1 MFKTIIDAFKIKE
14 VRRKI
19 LIVLFL
25 LFLYRLGCWLPIPG
39 IQKSVFVDATADK
52 SGFLGLLS
60 TLSGGALSNASILA
74 LGVSPYINAS
84 IIIQLLQVAFP
95 KLDELAKSGEEGRKK
110 INLYTRIA
118 ALILAIAQAIGIT
131 ASLNSGSLFDANI
144 WTEGWAGFAGMFTV
158 VVLVAGAM
166 FTVWLGERITET
178 GIGNGLSLLIFVGIL
193 SSAGTAILSSITS
206 IVSGGADSVD
216 YVWNLIIFLIAV
228 VLVFAF
234 IIFIDGA
241 ERRIPVQY
249 AKQVKGRKT
258 YGGQSN
264 FIPVRVNGSG
274 VIPIIF
280 ASAILSFP
288 YMIIQLFGGDEAAKS
303 YNSVMGSGTWLYI
316 VLTAILILFFSYFYA
331 RITFNPEDISK
342 NIKQGGGFINGV
354 RPGRETTEFLSK
366 VSNRITLF
374 GAIFL
379 AFIALVPSVIFN
391 VVGGDLGSGLT
402 GAFSATGMMIVVS
415 VALEFEK
422 QLESQLITRNY
433 KGFLN

>member
-19 LIVLFL
+19 FITLIL
-25 LFLYRLGCWLPIPG
+25 LFLFRVGCWLPIPG
-39 IQKSVFVDATADK
+39 IDKEVFASSVSADQN
-52 SGFLGLLS
+52 GFLGLLS

-84 IIIQLLQVAFP
+84 IIIQLLQVAIP
-95 KLDELAKSGEEGRKK
+95 RLDDLAQSGEDGRKK

-118 ALILAIAQAIGIT
+118 ALILAVAQAIGIT
-131 ASLNSGSLFDANI
+131 VALSKNTLFDTRLWSGSM
-144 WTEGWAGFAGMFTV
+144 AGFAPVFTV
-158 VVLVAGAM
+158 IVLVAGAM

-193 SSAGTAILSSITS
+193 SSAGTAILFTLTNIF
-206 IVSGGADSVD
+206 GGNTK
-216 YVWNLIIFLIAV
+216 YLWNLLVFFVAVIAV
-228 VLVFAF
+228 FAL

-241 ERRIPVQY
+241 ERKIPVQY
-249 AKQVKGRKT
+249 AKQVNGRKG
-258 YGGQSN
+258 YNGQSN

-288 YMIIQLFGGDEAAKS
+288 YMLISLFWPNAAEG
-303 YNSVMGSGTWLYI
+303 YNKVLGSGTWLYI
-316 VLTAILILFFSYFYA
+316 VLTALLILFFTYFYA
-331 RITFNPEDISK
+331 QITFKPEDISK
-342 NIKQGGGFINGV
+342 NIQQSGGFIEGV
-354 RPGRETTEFLSK
+354 RPGKDTVNFLTR
-366 VSNRITLF
+366 VSRRVTLF
-374 GAIFL
+374 GAVFL
-379 AFIALVPSVIFN
+379 AFIALVPSVVFALI
-391 VVGGDLGSGLT
+391 GGELTTLT

-415 VALEFEK
+415 VALEFQK
-422 QLESQLITRNY
+422 QLESQMITRNY

>member
-19 LIVLFL
+19 LITLFL
-25 LFLYRLGCWLPIPG
+25 LFLFRVGCWLPIPG
-39 IQKSVFVDATADK
+39 IMKDVFQTTVEADQN
-52 SGFLGLLS
+52 GFLGLLS

-84 IIIQLLQVAFP
+84 IIIQLLQVAIP
-95 KLDELAKSGEEGRKK
+95 KLDDIAKSGEDGRKK

-118 ALILAIAQAIGIT
+118 ALLMAIAQAIGIT
-131 ASLNSGSLFDANI
+131 VALSNNTLFDTRL
-144 WTEGWAGFAGMFTV
+144 WGSMAGLAPVFTV
-158 VVLVAGAM
+158 IVLVAGAM

-206 IVSGGADSVD
+206 ISTNIE
-216 YVWNLIIFLIAV
+216 YLWNLIIFFVAV
-228 VLVFAF
+228 IVVFAL

-241 ERRIPVQY
+241 ERKIPVQY

-258 YGGQSN
+258 YNGQSN
-264 FIPVRVNGSG
+264 CIPVRVNGSG

-280 ASAILSFP
+280 ASAILSMP
-288 YMIIQLFGGDEAAKS
+288 YMLTSMFWPDSAEG
-303 YNSVMGSGTWLYI
+303 YNRILGSGTWLNI
-316 VLTAILILFFSYFYA
+316 VLTALLILFFTYFYA
-331 RITFNPEDISK
+331 QITFKPEDISK
-342 NIKQGGGFINGV
+342 NIQQGGGFIEGV
-354 RPGRETTEFLSK
+354 RPGKDTTAFLTK
-366 VSNRITLF
+366 VSRRITLF

-379 AFIALVPSVIFN
+379 AFIALVPSVVFAL
-391 VVGGDLGSGLT
+391 VGGELTVLT

-415 VALEFEK
+415 VALEFQK
-422 QLESQLITRNY
+422 QLESQMITRNY

>member
-19 LIVLFL
+19 LFTLLL
-25 LFLYRLGCWLPIPG
+25 LFIYRVGCWLPIPG
-39 IQKSVFVDATADK
+39 IVKDVFASQVEGDQN
-52 SGFLGLLS
+52 GFLGLLS

-84 IIIQLLQVAFP
+84 IIIQLLQVAIP
-95 KLDELAKSGEEGRKK
+95 KLDEIAKSGEDGKKK

-118 ALILAIAQAIGIT
+118 ALVLGVAQAIGIT
-131 ASLNSGSLFDANI
+131 VSLSGSGLFDTRL
-144 WTEGWAGFAGMFTV
+144 WGEGFAFLAPIFTV
-158 VVLVAGAM
+158 IILVAGAM
-166 FTVWLGERITET
+166 FTVWLGERITEN
-178 GIGNGLSLLIFVGIL
+178 GIGNGLSMLIFIGIL

-206 IVSGGADSVD
+206 IATNID
-216 YVWNLIIFLIAV
+216 YLWNLIIFLVAV
-228 VLVFAF
+228 VLVFAL

-241 ERRIPVQY
+241 ERKVPVQY

-264 FIPVRVNGSG
+264 CIPVRVNGSG

-280 ASAILSFP
+280 ASALLSFP
-288 YMIIQLFGGDEAAKS
+288 YMLISMFWPDSVEG
-303 YNSVMGSGTWLYI
+303 YNSVLGAGTWLYI
-316 VLTAILILFFSYFYA
+316 ILTAVLILFFSYFYA
-331 RITFNPEDISK
+331 QITFKPEDISK
-342 NIKQGGGFINGV
+342 NIQQGGGFINGV
-354 RPGRETTEFLSK
+354 RPGKDTTEYLSK
-366 VSNRITLF
+366 ISKRITLF

-379 AFIALVPSVIFN
+379 AFIALVPSVVFN
-391 VVGGDLGSGLT
+391 LIGGNLSSTLT

-415 VALEFEK
+415 VALEFQK
-422 QLESQLITRNY
+422 QLEAQMITRNY

>member
-19 LIVLFL
+19 LFTLLL
-25 LFLYRLGCWLPIPG
+25 LFIYRVGCWLPIPG
-39 IQKSVFVDATADK
+39 IVKDVFTSTVESDQN
-52 SGFLGLLS
+52 GFLGLLS

-84 IIIQLLQVAFP
+84 IIIQLLQVAIP
-95 KLDELAKSGEEGRKK
+95 KLDELAQSGEDGRKK

-118 ALILAIAQAIGIT
+118 ALVLALAQAIGIT
-131 ASLNSGSLFDANI
+131 VSLSGSGLFDTRLWGEASFI
-144 WTEGWAGFAGMFTV
+144 APVFTV

-166 FTVWLGERITET
+166 FTVWLGERITEN
-178 GIGNGLSLLIFVGIL
+178 GIGNGLSMLIFVGIL

-206 IVSGGADSVD
+206 IATNID
-216 YVWNLIIFLIAV
+216 YLWNLIIFFVAV
-228 VLVFAF
+228 ILVFAL

-264 FIPVRVNGSG
+264 CIPVRVNGSG

-288 YMIIQLFGGDEAAKS
+288 YMLISMFWPDSVEG
-303 YNSVMGSGTWLYI
+303 YNRILGSGTWLYI
-316 VLTAILILFFSYFYA
+316 ILTALLILFFSYFQA
-331 RITFNPEDISK
+331 QITFKPEDISK
-342 NIKQGGGFINGV
+342 NIQQSGGFINGV
-354 RPGRETTEFLSK
+354 RPGKDTADYLSK
-366 VSNRITLF
+366 VSKRVTLF

-379 AFIALVPSVIFN
+379 AFIALVPSVVFN
-391 VVGGDLGSGLT
+391 LIGGNLSSTLT

-415 VALEFEK
+415 VALEFQK
-422 QLESQLITRNY
+422 QLETQMITRNY

>member
-19 LIVLFL
+19 LFTLLL
-25 LFLYRLGCWLPIPG
+25 LFIYRVGCWLPIPG
-39 IQKSVFVDATADK
+39 IVKDVFTSTVESDQN
-52 SGFLGLLS
+52 GFLGLLS

-84 IIIQLLQVAFP
+84 IIIQLLQVAIP
-95 KLDELAKSGEEGRKK
+95 KLDELAQSGEDGRKK

-118 ALILAIAQAIGIT
+118 ALVLAVAQAIGIT
-131 ASLNSGSLFDANI
+131 VSLSGSGLFDTRLWGATSFI
-144 WTEGWAGFAGMFTV
+144 APVFTV

-166 FTVWLGERITET
+166 FTVWLGERITEN
-178 GIGNGLSLLIFVGIL
+178 GVGNGLSMLIFVGIL

-206 IVSGGADSVD
+206 IATNID
-216 YVWNLIIFLIAV
+216 YLWNLIIFFVAV
-228 VLVFAF
+228 VLVFAL

-241 ERRIPVQY
+241 ERKIPVQY

-264 FIPVRVNGSG
+264 CIPVRVNGSG

-288 YMIIQLFGGDEAAKS
+288 YMLISMFWPDSVEG
-303 YNSVMGSGTWLYI
+303 YNQILGSGTWLYI
-316 VLTAILILFFSYFYA
+316 ILTALLILFFSYFQA
-331 RITFNPEDISK
+331 QITFKPEDISK
-342 NIKQGGGFINGV
+342 NIQQSGGFINGV
-354 RPGRETTEFLSK
+354 RPGKDTADYLSK
-366 VSNRITLF
+366 VSKRVTLF

-379 AFIALVPSVIFN
+379 AFIALVPSVVFN
-391 VVGGDLGSGLT
+391 LIGGNLSSTLT

-415 VALEFEK
+415 VALEFQK
-422 QLESQLITRNY
+422 QLESQMITRNY

>member
-19 LIVLFL
+19 FITL
-25 LFLYRLGCWLPIPG
+25 LLLLVYRVGCWLPIPG
-39 IQKSVFVDATADK
+39 IVKDVFTNTVAEDQN
-52 SGFLGLLS
+52 GFLGLLS

-84 IIIQLLQVAFP
+84 IIIQLLQVAIP
-95 KLDELAKSGEEGRKK
+95 KLDEIARSGEDGKKK

-118 ALILAIAQAIGIT
+118 ALVLAIAQAIGIT
-131 ASLNSGSLFDANI
+131 VSLSGSGLFDTRL
-144 WTEGWAGFAGMFTV
+144 WGEGFAFLAPVFTV
-158 VVLVAGAM
+158 IVLVAGAM
-166 FTVWLGERITET
+166 FTVWLGERITEN
-178 GIGNGLSLLIFVGIL
+178 GIGNGLSMLIFVGIL

-206 IVSGGADSVD
+206 ISTNID
-216 YVWNLIIFLIAV
+216 YLWNLIIFLVAV
-228 VLVFAF
+228 VLVFAL

-241 ERRIPVQY
+241 ERKIPVQY

-264 FIPVRVNGSG
+264 CIPVRVNGSG

-280 ASAILSFP
+280 ASALLSFP
-288 YMIIQLFGGDEAAKS
+288 YMIISMFGSEETLAG
-303 YNSVMGSGTWLYI
+303 YNSVLGAGTWLYI
-316 VLTAILILFFSYFYA
+316 VLTALLILFFSYFYA
-331 RITFNPEDISK
+331 QITFKPEDISK
-342 NIKQGGGFINGV
+342 NIQQSGGFINGV
-354 RPGRETTEFLSK
+354 RPGKDTTDYLSR
-366 VSNRITLF
+366 VSKRITLF

-379 AFIALVPSVIFN
+379 AFIALVPSVVFN
-391 VVGGDLGSGLT
+391 LIGGNLSSTLT

-415 VALEFEK
+415 VALEFQK

>member
-19 LIVLFL
+19 LITLAL
-25 LFLYRLGCWLPIPG
+25 LLIFRIGCWLPIPG
-39 IQKSVFVDATADK
+39 IVKDVFTTTVEADQN
-52 SGFLGLLS
+52 GFLGLLS

-95 KLDELAKSGEEGRKK
+95 KLDELGKSGEDGKKK

-118 ALILAIAQAIGIT
+118 ALVLAVAQAIGIT
-131 ASLNSGSLFDANI
+131 VSLSSSGLFDTRI
-144 WTEGWAGFAGMFTV
+144 WSGAWASFAPVFTV
-158 VVLVAGAM
+158 IVLVAGAM
-166 FTVWLGERITET
+166 FTVWLGERITEN

-206 IVSGGADSVD
+206 ISTNID
-216 YVWNLIIFLIAV
+216 YLWNLIIFFVAVIAV
-228 VLVFAF
+228 FAL

-241 ERRIPVQY
+241 ERKIPVQY

-264 FIPVRVNGSG
+264 CIPVRVNGSG
-274 VIPIIF
+274 VMPIIL
-280 ASAILSFP
+280 ASTLLAVP
-288 YMIIQLFGGDEAAKS
+288 YMFISLFWPDAAEG
-303 YNSVMGSGTWLYI
+303 YNAVLGSGTWLNI
-316 VLTAILILFFSYFYA
+316 VLTAVFIFVFAYFYSA
-331 RITFNPEDISK
+331 ITFKPEDISK
-342 NIKQGGGFINGV
+342 NIQQGGGFINGV
-354 RPGRETTEFLSK
+354 RPGKDTTTYLTK
-366 VSNRITLF
+366 VSRRITLF

-379 AFIALVPSVIFN
+379 AFIALVPSVVFSL
-391 VVGGDLGSGLT
+391 VGGNLTPTLT

-415 VALEFEK
+415 VALEFQK
-422 QLESQLITRNY
+422 QLESQMITRNY

>member
-19 LIVLFL
+19 LITLFL

-39 IQKSVFVDATADK
+39 LQREVFQSATEDK
-52 SGFLGLLS
+52 NGFLGLLS

-95 KLDELAKSGEEGRKK
+95 KLDELAKSGEDGRKK
-110 INLYTRIA
+110 INLYTRFA
-118 ALILAIAQAIGIT
+118 ALILAIAQAVGIT
-131 ASLNSGSLFDANI
+131 ASLGSGALFDTRLWPAGTTGLASLFTI
-144 WTEGWAGFAGMFTV
+144 V
-158 VVLVAGAM
+158 ILVAGAM

-178 GIGNGLSLLIFVGIL
+178 GVGNGLSLLIFIGIL
-193 SSAGTAILSSITS
+193 SSAGTAILNALAGISTNI
-206 IVSGGADSVD
+206 D
-216 YVWNLIIFLIAV
+216 YLWNLLIFLVAV
-228 VLVFAF
+228 ILVFAL
-234 IIFIDGA
+234 IVFIDGA

-264 FIPVRVNGSG
+264 CIPVRVNGSG

-280 ASAILSFP
+280 ANAILSFP
-288 YMIIQLFGGDEAAKS
+288 YMLITLFSPDSAEG
-303 YNSVMGSGTWLYI
+303 YNKILGAGTWLYI
-316 VLTAILILFFSYFYA
+316 VLTALLILFFSYFYA
-331 RITFNPEDISK
+331 QITFNPEDISK
-342 NIKQGGGFINGV
+342 RIQQGGGFINGV
-354 RPGRETTEFLSK
+354 RPGRETTDFLTK
-366 VSNRITLF
+366 VSKRITLF

-379 AFIALVPSVIFN
+379 AFIALVPSVVFT
-391 VVGGDLGSGLT
+391 VVGGNLTGLT

>member
-39 IQKSVFVDATADK
+39 IQKAVFQQATEDK
-52 SGFLGLLS
+52 NGFLGLLS

-95 KLDELAKSGEEGRKK
+95 KLGELAKSGEDGRKK

-118 ALILAIAQAIGIT
+118 ALVLALAQAIGIT
-131 ASLNSGSLFDANI
+131 ASLGSSDLFDANI
-144 WTEGWAGFAGMFTV
+144 WAGGWAGFAGLFTV

-193 SSAGTAILSSITS
+193 SSAGTAILAAITG
-206 IVSGGADSVD
+206 IASGNIDSL
-216 YVWNLIIFLIAV
+216 WNLIIFLVAV

-288 YMIIQLFGGDEAAKS
+288 YMIIQLFGGEEAAKG
-303 YNSVMGSGTWLYI
+303 YNSVMGAGTWLYI
-316 VLTAILILFFSYFYA
+316 VFTAVLILFFSYFYA

-342 NIKQGGGFINGV
+342 NIQQGGGFINGV
-354 RPGRETTEFLSK
+354 RPGKETTGYLTK

-379 AFIALVPSVIFN
+379 AFIALVPSVIFGL
-391 VVGGDLGSGLT
+391 VGGDLTGLT

>member
-19 LIVLFL
+19 LITLFL
-25 LFLYRLGCWLPIPG
+25 LFLFRVGCWLPIPG
-39 IQKSVFVDATADK
+39 IMKDVFQTTVEADQN
-52 SGFLGLLS
+52 GFLGLLS

-84 IIIQLLQVAFP
+84 IIIQLLQVAIP
-95 KLDELAKSGEEGRKK
+95 KLDDIAKSGEDGRKK

-118 ALILAIAQAIGIT
+118 ALLMALAQAIGIT
-131 ASLNSGSLFDANI
+131 VALSNNTLFDTRL
-144 WTEGWAGFAGMFTV
+144 WGSMAGLAPVFTV
-158 VVLVAGAM
+158 IVLVAGAM

-206 IVSGGADSVD
+206 ISTNID
-216 YVWNLIIFLIAV
+216 YLWNLIIFFVAV
-228 VLVFAF
+228 IVVFAL

-241 ERRIPVQY
+241 ERKIPVQY

-258 YGGQSN
+258 YNGQSN
-264 FIPVRVNGSG
+264 CIPVRVNGSG

-280 ASAILSFP
+280 ASALLSMP
-288 YMIIQLFGGDEAAKS
+288 YMLISMFWPDAAEG
-303 YNSVMGSGTWLYI
+303 YNKILGSGTWLNI
-316 VLTAILILFFSYFYA
+316 VLTALLILFFTYFYA
-331 RITFNPEDISK
+331 QITFKPEDISK
-342 NIKQGGGFINGV
+342 NIQQGGGFIEGV
-354 RPGRETTEFLSK
+354 RPGKDTTTFLTK
-366 VSNRITLF
+366 VSRRITLF

-379 AFIALVPSVIFN
+379 AFIALVPSVVFTL
-391 VVGGDLGSGLT
+391 VGGELTILT

-415 VALEFEK
+415 VALEFQK
-422 QLESQLITRNY
+422 QLESQMITRNY

>member
-19 LIVLFL
+19 LFTLLL
-25 LFLYRLGCWLPIPG
+25 LFIYRVGCWLPIPG
-39 IQKSVFVDATADK
+39 IVKDVFASQVEGDQN
-52 SGFLGLLS
+52 GFLGLLS

-84 IIIQLLQVAFP
+84 IIIQLLQVAIP
-95 KLDELAKSGEEGRKK
+95 KLDEIARSGEDGKKK

-131 ASLNSGSLFDANI
+131 VSLSGNGLFDTRL
-144 WTEGWAGFAGMFTV
+144 WGEGFAFLAPIFTV

-166 FTVWLGERITET
+166 FTVWLGERITEN
-178 GIGNGLSLLIFVGIL
+178 GIGNGLSMLIFIGIL
-193 SSAGTAILSSITS
+193 SSAGTALLSSVTS
-206 IVSGGADSVD
+206 IATNID
-216 YVWNLIIFLIAV
+216 YLWNLIIFLVAV
-228 VLVFAF
+228 VLVFAL

-241 ERRIPVQY
+241 ERKIPVQY

-264 FIPVRVNGSG
+264 CIPVRVNGSG

-280 ASAILSFP
+280 ASALLSFP
-288 YMIIQLFGGDEAAKS
+288 YMIISMFWPDSVEG
-303 YNSVMGSGTWLYI
+303 YNQVLGAGTWLYI
-316 VLTAILILFFSYFYA
+316 VLTAVLILFFSYFQA
-331 RITFNPEDISK
+331 QITFKPEDISK
-342 NIKQGGGFINGV
+342 NIQQSGGFINGV
-354 RPGRETTEFLSK
+354 RPGKDTTAYLSR
-366 VSNRITLF
+366 VSKRVTLF

-379 AFIALVPSVIFN
+379 AFIALVPSVVFN
-391 VVGGDLGSGLT
+391 LIGGGLSSTLT

-415 VALEFEK
+415 VALEFQK
-422 QLESQLITRNY
+422 QLETQMITRNY

>member
-19 LIVLFL
+19 LITLLL
-25 LFLYRLGCWLPIPG
+25 LFLFRVGCWLPIPG
-39 IQKSVFVDATADK
+39 ISKDVFKNTVEADQN
-52 SGFLGLLS
+52 GFLGLLS

-84 IIIQLLQVAFP
+84 IIIQLLQVAIP
-95 KLDELAKSGEEGRKK
+95 RLDDIAKSGEDGRKK

-118 ALILAIAQAIGIT
+118 ALLLAIAQAIGIT
-131 ASLNSGSLFDANI
+131 VSLSNSGLFDTRLWSGA
-144 WTEGWAGFAGMFTV
+144 WAGFAPVFTV
-158 VVLVAGAM
+158 IVLVAGAM

-193 SSAGTAILSSITS
+193 SSAGTAILSAITKIS
-206 IVSGGADSVD
+206 TKID
-216 YVWNLIIFLIAV
+216 YLWNLIIFFVAV
-228 VLVFAF
+228 IIVFAL

-241 ERRIPVQY
+241 ERKIPVQY

-258 YGGQSN
+258 YNGQSN
-264 FIPVRVNGSG
+264 CIPVRVNGSG

-288 YMIIQLFGGDEAAKS
+288 YMLISMFWPDAAEG
-303 YNSVMGSGTWLYI
+303 YNKILGSGTWLYI
-316 VLTAILILFFSYFYA
+316 VLTALLILFFTYFYA
-331 RITFNPEDISK
+331 QITFKPEDISK
-342 NIKQGGGFINGV
+342 NIQQGGGFIEGV
-354 RPGRETTEFLSK
+354 RPGKDTTAFLSR
-366 VSNRITLF
+366 VSKRITLF

-379 AFIALVPSVIFN
+379 AFIALVPSVVFTL
-391 VVGGDLGSGLT
+391 VGGDLTILT
-402 GAFSATGMMIVVS
+402 SAFSATGMMIVVS
-415 VALEFEK
+415 VALEFQK
-422 QLESQLITRNY
+422 QLESQMITRNY

>member
-19 LIVLFL
+19 LFTLLL
-25 LFLYRLGCWLPIPG
+25 LFIYRVGCWLPIPG
-39 IQKSVFVDATADK
+39 IVKDVFTSTVESDQN
-52 SGFLGLLS
+52 GFLGLLS

-84 IIIQLLQVAFP
+84 IIIQLLQVAIP
-95 KLDELAKSGEEGRKK
+95 KLDDLAKSGEDGRKK

-118 ALILAIAQAIGIT
+118 ALVLAVAQAIGIT
-131 ASLNSGSLFDANI
+131 VSLSGSGLFDTRLWGATSFI
-144 WTEGWAGFAGMFTV
+144 APVFTV

-166 FTVWLGERITET
+166 FTVWLGERITEN
-178 GIGNGLSLLIFVGIL
+178 GVGNGLSMLIFVGIL

-206 IVSGGADSVD
+206 IATNID
-216 YVWNLIIFLIAV
+216 YLWNLIIFFVAV
-228 VLVFAF
+228 ILVFAL

-264 FIPVRVNGSG
+264 CIPVRVNGSG

-288 YMIIQLFGGDEAAKS
+288 YMLISMFWPDSVEG
-303 YNSVMGSGTWLYI
+303 YNQVLGSGTWLYI
-316 VLTAILILFFSYFYA
+316 VLTAVLILFFSYFQA
-331 RITFNPEDISK
+331 QITFKPEDISK
-342 NIKQGGGFINGV
+342 NIQQSGGFINGV
-354 RPGRETTEFLSK
+354 RPGKDTADYLSK
-366 VSNRITLF
+366 VSKRVTLF

-379 AFIALVPSVIFN
+379 AFIALVPSVVFN
-391 VVGGDLGSGLT
+391 LIGGNLSSTLT

-415 VALEFEK
+415 VALEFQK
-422 QLESQLITRNY
+422 QLESQMITRNY

>member
-19 LIVLFL
+19 LFTLLL
-25 LFLYRLGCWLPIPG
+25 LFIYRVGCWLPIPG
-39 IQKSVFVDATADK
+39 IVKDVFTSTVEADQN
-52 SGFLGLLS
+52 GFLGLLS

-84 IIIQLLQVAFP
+84 IIIQLLQVAIP
-95 KLDELAKSGEEGRKK
+95 KLDEIAKSGEDGKKK

-118 ALILAIAQAIGIT
+118 ALVLAIAQAIGIT
-131 ASLNSGSLFDANI
+131 VSLSGNGLFDTRLWGSWVSLAP
-144 WTEGWAGFAGMFTV
+144 MFTV
-158 VVLVAGAM
+158 IVLVAGAM
-166 FTVWLGERITET
+166 FTVWLGERITEN
-178 GIGNGLSLLIFVGIL
+178 GIGNGLSMLIFVGIL

-206 IVSGGADSVD
+206 IATNID
-216 YVWNLIIFLIAV
+216 YLWNLIIFLVAV
-228 VLVFAF
+228 VLVFAL

-241 ERRIPVQY
+241 ERKIPVQY

-264 FIPVRVNGSG
+264 CIPVRVNGSG

-280 ASAILSFP
+280 ASALLSFP
-288 YMIIQLFGGDEAAKS
+288 YMIISMFWPDSVEG
-303 YNSVMGSGTWLYI
+303 YNQVLGAGTWLYI
-316 VLTAILILFFSYFYA
+316 VLTAVLILFFSYFYA
-331 RITFNPEDISK
+331 QITFKPEDISK
-342 NIKQGGGFINGV
+342 NIQQGGGFINGV
-354 RPGRETTEFLSK
+354 RPGKDTTAYLSK
-366 VSNRITLF
+366 VSKRITLF

-379 AFIALVPSVIFN
+379 AFIALVPSVVFN
-391 VVGGDLGSGLT
+391 LIGGNLSSTLT

-415 VALEFEK
+415 VALEFQK
-422 QLESQLITRNY
+422 QLEAQMITRNY

>member
-19 LIVLFL
+19 LFTLLL
-25 LFLYRLGCWLPIPG
+25 LFIYRVGCWLPIPG
-39 IQKSVFVDATADK
+39 IVKDVFTSTVEADQN
-52 SGFLGLLS
+52 GFLGLLS

-84 IIIQLLQVAFP
+84 IIIQLLQVAIP
-95 KLDELAKSGEEGRKK
+95 KLDEIAKSGEDGKKK

-118 ALILAIAQAIGIT
+118 ALVLGVAQAIGIT
-131 ASLNSGSLFDANI
+131 VSLSGNGLFDTRLWGSWVSLAPV
-144 WTEGWAGFAGMFTV
+144 FTV
-158 VVLVAGAM
+158 IVLVAGAM
-166 FTVWLGERITET
+166 FTVWLGERITEN
-178 GIGNGLSLLIFVGIL
+178 GIGNGLSMLIFVGIL

-206 IVSGGADSVD
+206 IATNID
-216 YVWNLIIFLIAV
+216 YLWNLIIFLVAV
-228 VLVFAF
+228 VLVFAL

-241 ERRIPVQY
+241 ERKIPVQY

-264 FIPVRVNGSG
+264 CIPVRVNGSG

-280 ASAILSFP
+280 ASALLSFP
-288 YMIIQLFGGDEAAKS
+288 YMIISMFWPDSAEG
-303 YNSVMGSGTWLYI
+303 YNQVLGAGTWLYI
-316 VLTAILILFFSYFYA
+316 VLTAVLILFFSYFYA
-331 RITFNPEDISK
+331 QITFKPEDISK
-342 NIKQGGGFINGV
+342 NIQQGGGFINGV
-354 RPGRETTEFLSK
+354 RPGKDTTAYLSK
-366 VSNRITLF
+366 VSKRITLF

-379 AFIALVPSVIFN
+379 AFIALVPSVVFN
-391 VVGGDLGSGLT
+391 LIGGNLSSTLT

-415 VALEFEK
+415 VALEFQK
-422 QLESQLITRNY
+422 QLEAQMITRNY

>member
-19 LIVLFL
+19 IITLVLLLI
-25 LFLYRLGCWLPIPG
+25 YRLGCWLPIPG
-39 IQKSVFVDATADK
+39 IEKSVFQSATSDK
-52 SGFLGLLS
+52 NGFLGLLS

-84 IIIQLLQVAFP
+84 IIIQLLQVAIP
-95 KLDELAKSGEEGRKK
+95 KLDELAKSGEDGRKK
-110 INLYTRIA
+110 INFYTRIA

-131 ASLNSGSLFDANI
+131 ASLGSGNLFQNGLWHGNNAL
-144 WTEGWAGFAGMFTV
+144 AGVFTV

-166 FTVWLGERITET
+166 FTVWLGERITEK
-178 GIGNGLSLLIFVGIL
+178 GIGNGLSMLIFVGIL
-193 SSAGTAILSSITS
+193 SSAGTAILASITS
-206 IVSGGADSVD
+206 ISTKID
-216 YVWNLIIFLIAV
+216 YLWNLIMFLIAV

-264 FIPVRVNGSG
+264 NIPVRVNGSG

-288 YMIIQLFGGDEAAKS
+288 YMLITLFWPDAAEG
-303 YNSVMGSGTWLYI
+303 YNNVLGAGTWLYI
-316 VLTAILILFFSYFYA
+316 VLTALLILFFSYFYA
-331 RITFNPEDISK
+331 QITFNPEDISK
-342 NIKQGGGFINGV
+342 RIQQGGGFIEGV
-354 RPGRETTEFLSK
+354 RPGRETTAFLTK
-366 VSNRITLF
+366 VSRRITLF

-379 AFIALVPSVIFN
+379 AFIALVPSVLFN
-391 VVGGDLGSGLT
+391 VIGGDLGTGLT

-415 VALEFEK
+415 VALEF
-422 QLESQLITRNY
+422 QRGLEAQMSTRNY